1 MIEIWEPR
9 YRDKTVLLADYR
21 LRTGEDVD
29 VKIVKGYYAG
39 NYKVDSETITNAE
52 RETMKTKKGGEI
64 TVVIIPLD
72 KLVKEKNETFNQ

>member
-9 YRDKTVLLADYR
+9 YRDKTVLLAGYR
-21 LRTGEDVD
+21 LLAGEDAE

-39 NYKVDSETITNAE
+39 NYKVSSDTINEAQ

-64 TVVIIPLD
+64 TVVIIPLE
-72 KLVKEKNETFNQ
+72 KLEKQDA

>member
-21 LRTGEDVD
+21 LRAGEDAEI
-29 VKIVKGYYAG
+29 KIVKGYYAG
-39 NYKVDSETITNAE
+39 NYKASSDVIDEAQ

-64 TVVIIPLD
+64 TVVIIPLE
-72 KLVKEKNETFNQ
+72 KLEKQDA

>member
-21 LRTGEDVD
+21 LRAGEDAKI
-29 VKIVKGYYAG
+29 KIVKGYYSG
-39 NYKVDSETITNAE
+39 NYKVDGDTLAIAE

-64 TVVIIPLD
+64 TVVIVPLD
-72 KLVKEKNETFNQ
+72 KLVKEEDG

>member
-21 LRTGEDVD
+21 LRAGEGADI
-29 VKIVKGYYAG
+29 KITKGYYAG
-39 NYKVDSETITNAE
+39 NYKVDSETIANAE

-64 TVVIIPLD
+64 TVVIVPLE
-72 KLVKEKNETFNQ
+72 KLVKEEDGKGE

>member
-9 YRDKTVLLADYR
+9 YRDKTVLLAQYR
-21 LRTGEDVD
+21 LSDNEDVD

-39 NYKVDSETITNAE
+39 NYKVNSEDIRNAE

-64 TVVIIPLD
+64 TVVIIPLE
-72 KLVKEKNETFNQ
+72 KLVKENDG